1 MPDADLPDDPDRT
14 ETPTSAGDSPDPD
27 VEEHRPEGLDL
38 ARAILRGTAGARASD
53 RPRRRTSG
61 TGKGNRLWRR
71 SRAQDVP
78 TSGAHPGERDPQLLG
93 AEVARIIEERGWG
106 LDLQVRAVFARWP
119 EIVGPEIG
127 AHSTPEALTDGT
139 LVVRTDSTA
148 WATQLKLLASSLV
161 KRLNGELGEGTVT
174 VVEVLGPTAPSWKHG
189 RLGTRDGRGPR
200 DTYG

>member
-1 MPDADLPDDPDRT
+1 MADQERPEDP
-14 ETPTSAGDSPDPD
+14 ETPTSAGNSPQPD
-27 VEEHRPEGLDL
+27 EEEHRPEGLDL
-38 ARAILRGTAGARASD
+38 ARAILRGTAGGRKAD
-53 RPRRRTSG
+53 GPRRRTTGSG
-61 TGKGNRLWRR
+61 GSKGNRLWRR

-93 AEVARIIEERGWG
+93 SEVARIIEERGWG
-106 LDLQVRAVFARWP
+106 LDLQVRAVFARWG

-148 WATQLKLLASSLV
+148 WATQLKLLAASLV
-161 KRLNGELGEGTVT
+161 KRLNAELGDGTVT

>member
-1 MPDADLPDDPDRT
+1 MADPERPEDP
-14 ETPTSAGDSPDPD
+14 ETPTRTGDSPDPEE
-27 VEEHRPEGLDL
+27 EEHRPEGLDL
-38 ARAILRGTAGARASD
+38 ARAILRGTAGGRKAQW
-53 RPRRRTSG
+53 PRRRT
-61 TGKGNRLWRR
+61 GKAGGGKDNRLWRR
-71 SRAQDVP
+71 SRSQDLP

-93 AEVARIIEERGWG
+93 SEVARIIEERGWG
-106 LDLQVRAVFARWP
+106 LDLQVRAVFARWG

-148 WATQLKLLASSLV
+148 WATQLKLLAASLV
-161 KRLNGELGEGTVT
+161 KRLNAELGDGTVT

>member
-1 MPDADLPDDPDRT
+1 MPDPRPDEPGAAGAGEDPAA
-14 ETPTSAGDSPDPD
+14 E
-27 VEEHRPEGLDL
+27 EEHRPEGLDL
-38 ARAILRGTAGARASD
+38 AKAILRGALGGRAARPA
-53 RPRRRTSG
+53 RRRTSG
-61 TGKGNRLWRR
+61 PGAAGNRLWRR
-71 SRAQDVP
+71 SRSQDVP

-93 AEVARIIEERGWG
+93 SEVARIIAERGWG

-127 AHSTPEALTDGT
+127 AHSTPETLTDGT

-148 WATQLKLLASSLV
+148 WATQLKLLAASLV
-161 KRLNGELGEGTVT
+161 KRLNAELGDGTVT